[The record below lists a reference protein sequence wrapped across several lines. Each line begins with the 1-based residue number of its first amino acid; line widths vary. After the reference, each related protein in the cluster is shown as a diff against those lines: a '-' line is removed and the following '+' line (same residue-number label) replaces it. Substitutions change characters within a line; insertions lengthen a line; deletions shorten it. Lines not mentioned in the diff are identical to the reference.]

1 MKIKKGNKTM
11 KLKDIYC
18 EFRQNGE
25 ILVIQGLKRKED
37 YVSSY
42 HSAFENFKK
51 TLEFYNFGKELEIHC
66 LNWCRQ

>member
-25 ILVIQGLKRKED
+25 ILVIQGLRRKED

-42 HSAFENFKK
+42 HSAFPK
-51 TLEFYNFGKELEIHC
+51 L
-66 LNWCRQ
+66 